1 MGGPAICE
9 HGTLTTN
16 KGDTMARGNGRTIN
30 VKIPTA
36 KVIKALETK
45 LVEIKTN
52 FAKQD
57 ELENK
62 YQKARQKWE
71 KDINKW
77 AIDNLSKA
85 ENIRTNF
92 RTWNSTL
99 NVDFDLV
106 CDVKDFP
113 KEPEREYEVMLT
125 HQYRDNV
132 EEIENAIRILK
143 LTDEEMVSTSTYNSI
158 ARYL

>member
-1 MGGPAICE
+1 
-9 HGTLTTN
+9 
-16 KGDTMARGNGRTIN
+16 MARGNGRTIN

-45 LVEIKTN
+45 LAQIK
-52 FAKQD
+52 ADYSKQD
-57 ELENK
+57 ELEDK
-62 YQKARQKWE
+62 YQKARKKWE

-77 AIDNLSKA
+77 AVENFSKA
-85 ENIRTNF
+85 ENIRTNY
-92 RTWNSTL
+92 RSWNSTM
-99 NVDFDLV
+99 NVDFDIT
-106 CDVKDFP
+106 CDAKDFP
-113 KEPEREYEVMLT
+113 QEPDRDYEVMPS

-143 LTDEEMVSTSTYNSI
+143 LTDEEVVSTSTYNSI